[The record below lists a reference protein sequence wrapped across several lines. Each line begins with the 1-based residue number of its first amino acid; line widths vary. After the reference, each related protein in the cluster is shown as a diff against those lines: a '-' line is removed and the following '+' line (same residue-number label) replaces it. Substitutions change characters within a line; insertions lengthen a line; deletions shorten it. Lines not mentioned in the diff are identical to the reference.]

1 MTTAGFEPPRWDRRL
16 DVQGLRALA
25 VLLVVAYHAGLP
37 VPGGFLGVDV
47 FFVISGFVITA
58 TLVAELRSSG
68 RLDLPAFYVRRARRL
83 LPALGVMLAVVLA
96 LSALLSPVATQEM
109 TAFTGMAASLFAAN
123 AYLLT
128 VGTGYFDPSVEQN
141 PLLHTWT
148 LGVEE
153 QFYILFPL
161 LLLLGWRLR
170 RPLVVVAAVSL
181 VSFLLFVLLTGGAIA
196 GAGLAELAFFGSPT
210 RAWEFGAG
218 ALLALAL
225 PRLARL
231 PGPTAGLLGAV
242 GLAAVGLAAFSGRVT
257 LEQAPPLLAVLGTCA
272 LIVAGSPGGA
282 AGVSRL
288 LGRRPAV
295 WIGDLS
301 YSWYLWHWPLIVFAT
316 ALWPTLG
323 WVAAVAALVSLGPA
337 WLSLRFVENPIR
349 FGRRVP
355 VRRLAAAAAVCVLVP
370 LAAGAGLLGLKS
382 ALAGHPAV
390 RGWERSQQR
399 HADVLHRCDLPVPLG
414 GGGRDACTWSVPE
427 ARGEIVLVGDSN
439 AGQFTEPVES
449 AARRAGFDLT
459 VATSSACPLAD
470 VRLRDSAGAGGEASC
485 RRFAAGT
492 LVELTRR
499 RPSLVIL
506 AARADSYVEERRYL
520 LRDAS
525 GRLTDRPAEK
535 ALLWQRG
542 LTSTLA
548 ALDRAGVR
556 VVVVHPVPALPE
568 SGSCT
573 TLGLLVDGCSTTVPL
588 GEVERAA
595 ARARTAEERAVAAV
609 RGAAAVDFV
618 PILCPAGRCS
628 TLSGGTLL
636 YRDRIHLSVDG
647 ALRLSDTFYRAIV
660 AHARR

>member
-272 LIVAGSPGGA
+272 LIVAGSRGA
-282 AGVSRL
+282 PRASR
-288 LGRRPAV
+288 G
-295 WIGDLS
+295 
-301 YSWYLWHWPLIVFAT
+301 
-316 ALWPTLG
+316 
-323 WVAAVAALVSLGPA
+323 
-337 WLSLRFVENPIR
+337 
-349 FGRRVP
+349 
-355 VRRLAAAAAVCVLVP
+355 
-370 LAAGAGLLGLKS
+370 
-382 ALAGHPAV
+382 
-390 RGWERSQQR
+390 
-399 HADVLHRCDLPVPLG
+399 
-414 GGGRDACTWSVPE
+414 
-427 ARGEIVLVGDSN
+427 
-439 AGQFTEPVES
+439 
-449 AARRAGFDLT
+449 
-459 VATSSACPLAD
+459 SSA
-470 VRLRDSAGAGGEASC
+470 GGPRSGSGTSPT
-485 RRFAAGT
+485 AGT
-492 LVELTRR
+492 CGT
-499 RPSLVIL
+499 
-506 AARADSYVEERRYL
+506 
-520 LRDAS
+520 
-525 GRLTDRPAEK
+525 GR
-535 ALLWQRG
+535 
-542 LTSTLA
+542 
-548 ALDRAGVR
+548 
-556 VVVVHPVPALPE
+556 
-568 SGSCT
+568 
-573 TLGLLVDGCSTTVPL
+573 
-588 GEVERAA
+588 
-595 ARARTAEERAVAAV
+595 
-609 RGAAAVDFV
+609 
-618 PILCPAGRCS
+618 
-628 TLSGGTLL
+628 
-636 YRDRIHLSVDG
+636 
-647 ALRLSDTFYRAIV
+647 
-660 AHARR
+660 